1 LFSAFVQQDYLT
13 QEVRKS
19 FVQDIHDFRR
29 HLNTSHAN
37 LMRLLIRMYGS
48 RKTLILIQREVKNTT
63 NPVLAQN
70 GFSTA
75 EYEIQAKDNDIYYE
89 KLLKM
94 ETYLER
100 ENKNMEKLMTSTVK
114 KHDLKRSLKVT
125 LLTTNEH
132 ICISLLIIITLVQLP
147 SCKNADKK

>member
-1 LFSAFVQQDYLT
+1 MCVEGLFLLFSAFVQQDYLT

-19 FVQDIHDFRR
+19 FAQDIHDFRR

-37 LMRLLIRMYGS
+37 LMQLLIRMYGS

-132 ICISLLIIITLVQLP
+132 IP
-147 SCKNADKK
+147 SYHYHVGSAAVV